1 MSVIRTDH
9 WLEDFYEQPIKL
21 CEKIKKFF
29 DGAQSYEIY
38 NYLTLYGMYHPNN
51 NGKEQVRKLQ
61 KNRVWEIVQNEEQQ
75 LQKIWE
81 GPDVPVFILPSDTQ
95 DQKIKRDFNGKSGLA
110 FKDKLF
116 LLISEDT
123 PEKELR
129 SLFTHEYNHVCRL
142 CKFQKGEEDYILLD
156 TIILEGLAENAVLER
171 YGEEFISTWSS
182 CYSAGE
188 LEKIWSSLVYPN
200 RNLFKA
206 DFKHQQILYGLDLYP
221 QMAGY
226 CVGYYLV
233 RKYLKENGLTSCNL
247 LNIPS
252 EKIAQL

>member
-1 MSVIRTDH
+1 MSIIRTDQ

-21 CEKIKKFF
+21 CEKIKEFF
-29 DGAQSYEIY
+29 DGAQAYEIY
-38 NYLTLYGMYHPNN
+38 HYLTLYGMYRPYK
-51 NGKEQVRKLQ
+51 NGKDQVRKFREN
-61 KNRVWEIVQNEEQQ
+61 KVWEIVQNEEQQ

-81 GPDVPVFILPSDTQ
+81 GPDVPVFIFPSDTKNKQ
-95 DQKIKRDFNGKSGLA
+95 FKNDFNGKSGLA
-110 FKDKLF
+110 FKNKLF
-116 LLISEDT
+116 ILISEDT

-129 SLFTHEYNHVCRL
+129 ALFTHEYNHVCRL
-142 CKFQKGEEDYILLD
+142 CKFQKDEEDYVLLD

-171 YGEEFISTWSS
+171 YGEEFISAWSS

-206 DFKHQQILYGLDLYP
+206 DLKHQEILYGLGPYP
-221 QMAGY
+221 KMTGY

-233 RKYLKENGLTSCNL
+233 RKYIKENSLTSCDL
-247 LNIPS
+247 LNTPS
-252 EKIAQL
+252 DKIARL